1 MRMLRDARLMSVSA
15 AISVAMVVLRSILVL
30 QILGPT
36 TMGIWKTVMVIYMTG
51 EFLRLGIS
59 KGMSMRLP
67 AFAGQGRDEEI
78 DRDIRT
84 AGAYIVLTGIA
95 FAVILFAASSFATNA
110 DYKLALRLMAVVM
123 LFAQPHQYLRE
134 LATARQRF
142 DLRARELILAGSIDL
157 VGALVLSYYFGL
169 VGIGLAT
176 VIGIVLPVIYLW
188 RNQPDAFRSGFEWA
202 RVRALIG
209 AGIPVSLSDSMFGLL
224 RYLDLLMLTP
234 LLGPTMAG
242 YYAVSMM
249 INEFSIF
256 VANFGVSQVVSSH
269 MLREYGRVGC
279 VKSVVVFYE
288 TPIRLFSYLLPPLL
302 AWGTLLV
309 GPVVRLILPQYTAG
323 IEAASIT
330 VWGVLFL
337 SMHSAVTP
345 FFRASQR
352 FGIVLKLLA
361 MTLLVAAVG
370 QWLVLSNGGGLRG
383 AAWVSLASLGFLVNA
398 ELFVAREAAGE
409 KASESLAFV
418 GSLNLP
424 LLLMIGLMQLLE
436 RGGVGIFTQAGMV
449 LAVYA
454 PVLAIYESR
463 FSMLRM
469 VKQHV

>member
-110 DYKLALRLMAVVM
+110 HYKLALRLMAVVM

>member
-15 AISVAMVVLRSILVL
+15 AVSVAMVVLRSVLVL

-67 AFAGQGRDEEI
+67 AFAGQGRDEDI

-84 AGAYIVLTGIA
+84 AGAYILLTGVA
-95 FAVILFAASSFATNA
+95 FAAILLVASLFATNA
-110 DYKLALRLMAVVM
+110 DYAVALRLMAVVM
-123 LFAQPHQYLRE
+123 LLAQPHQYLRE
-134 LATARQRF
+134 LAAARQRF
-142 DLRARELILAGSIDL
+142 DLRGRELMLAGLVDL
-157 VGALVLSYYFGL
+157 VGAVMLSYWFGL
-169 VGIGLAT
+169 VGIGSAT
-176 VIGIVLPVIYLW
+176 MIGIALPVLYLW
-188 RNQPDAFRSGFEWA
+188 RHQPDAFRLGFEFS

-209 AGIPVSLSDSMFGLL
+209 AGIPISLADSMFGLL

-269 MLREYGRVGC
+269 MLREYGRLGC

-288 TPIRLFSYLLPPLL
+288 SPIRLFSYLLPPLL
-302 AWGTLLV
+302 AWGTLMV
-309 GPVVRLILPQYTAG
+309 GPVVRLVLPQYTAG
-323 IEAASIT
+323 IEAATIT

-345 FFRASQR
+345 FFRASKR
-352 FGIVLKLLA
+352 FGMVLKLLA
-361 MTLLVAAVG
+361 MTLIVAAVG
-370 QWLVLSNGGGLRG
+370 QWLVLTNGGGLRG
-383 AAWVSLASLGFLVNA
+383 AAWMSLASLGFLVNA

-409 KASESLAFV
+409 TTGASLAFLLSINV
-418 GSLNLP
+418 P
-424 LLLMIGLMQLLE
+424 LVLMIGLMQLLE
-436 RGGVGIFTQAGMV
+436 RGGVGIFAQAGVV
-449 LAVYA
+449 LAVYT

-469 VKQHV
+469 VKQHG

>member
-1 MRMLRDARLMSVSA
+1 MRMLRDARLMSLSA
-15 AISVAMVVLRSILVL
+15 AISVAMVVLRSVLVL

-59 KGMSMRLP
+59 KGMSMRLA

-78 DRDIRT
+78 ERDIRT
-84 AGAYIVLTGIA
+84 AGAYIVLAGIA
-95 FAVILFAASSFATNA
+95 FAVILFAASLFATNA
-110 DYKLALRLMAVVM
+110 SYALALRLMAVVM
-123 LFAQPHQYLRE
+123 LFSQPHQYLRE
-134 LATARQRF
+134 LAAARQRF
-142 DLRARELILAGSIDL
+142 DLRGRELMLAGLIDL
-157 VGALVLSYYFGL
+157 VGAVVLSYYFGL

-176 VIGIVLPVIYLW
+176 VIGIVLPVLYLW
-188 RNQPDAFRSGFEWA
+188 HQQPGAFRLGFEWA

-209 AGIPVSLSDSMFGLL
+209 AGIPISLSDSMFGLL

-288 TPIRLFSYLLPPLL
+288 SPIRLFSYLLPPLL
-302 AWGTLLV
+302 AWGTLMV
-309 GPVVRLILPQYTAG
+309 GPVVRLVLPQYTAG

-345 FFRASQR
+345 FFRASRR
-352 FGIVLKLLA
+352 FGMILKLLA
-361 MTLLVAAVG
+361 LTLVVAAVG
-370 QWLVLSNGGGLRG
+370 QWLVLTNGGGLRG
-383 AAWVSLASLGFLVNA
+383 AAWVSLATLGFLVNA

-409 KASESLAFV
+409 KASESLAFL

-436 RGGVGIFTQAGMV
+436 RGGAGIFTQAGMV

-469 VKQHV
+469 VKQHG